1 MCIDDLIQRL
11 AKEKC
16 LVYLRAC
23 LVRPHLLQHLIDSFH
38 VNETVLMKDA
48 VILVLE
54 KSWFFEANQNH
65 AVETNHPQNV
75 FWQKFLTLY
84 VP

>member
-1 MCIDDLIQRL
+1 
-11 AKEKC
+11 
-16 LVYLRAC
+16 
-23 LVRPHLLQHLIDSFH
+23 
-38 VNETVLMKDA
+38 MKDA